1 MAESTTVAPKLAPR
15 ISEMHTITADGRMVL
30 VETHSKNPVRRARA
44 AHNLKR
50 WNEGKRTWLL

>member
-1 MAESTTVAPKLAPR
+1 MANVSLVPKLQPQIA
-15 ISEMHTITADGRMVL
+15 EMHAITADGRMVL
-30 VETHSKNPVRRARA
+30 IETHSRNPVRRARA

>member
-1 MAESTTVAPKLAPR
+1 MANVTLAPKLQPQIA
-15 ISEMHTITADGRMVL
+15 EMRAITVDGRMVL
-30 VETHSKNPVRRARA
+30 IETNSKNPVRRARA

>member
-1 MAESTTVAPKLAPR
+1 MAHAKVAPRLRPR
-15 ISEMHTITADGRMVL
+15 ISEMHAITRDGRYIL
-30 VETHSKNPVRRARA
+30 IETDSKNPVRRARA